1 MQQRVSAAGRH
12 SLVPPCTTTY
22 FPQETLC
29 EVQKFTCSLVIHF
42 ELGLWSLN
50 GFFCAGCYGNCCI
63 TLSVGL
69 FSEDSVNCESK
80 SLMGLLLESKS
91 QDRFASLHTV
101 LAHGALLLWA
111 CLLIWLNYKP
121 SPSALC
127 AQKHFLESR
136 SFGFGLDW
144 KHVWDVF
151 KKKKR
156 HRKIL
161 KNETNRAV
169 IGLKC

>member
-50 GFFCAGCYGNCCI
+50 GFFYAGCYGNCCI
-63 TLSVGL
+63 MLSVGL

-80 SLMGLLLESKS
+80 SQMGLLLESKS
-91 QDRFASLHTV
+91 QGRFASPHIV
-101 LAHGALLLWA
+101 LAHCALLLWA
-111 CLLIWLNYKP
+111 CLLIWLNNKP
-121 SPSALC
+121 SPSTLC
-127 AQKHFLESR
+127 AQNHFLESK
-136 SFGFGLDW
+136 SFGFGVDW
-144 KHVWDVF
+144 EHMWDVL
-151 KKKKR
+151 KKKKGTE
-156 HRKIL
+156 
-161 KNETNRAV
+161 KNPKRWD
-169 IGLKC
+169 K